1 MLTRVRQDSQVS
13 LLPLC
18 HLPAISRTAPIPI
31 PTVSHPA
38 SASPTADEEE
48 GELNGD
54 DGHQLGYVVV
64 VRGHRHVFV
73 GVGVLFVSGVDEV
86 SDDMIRLRNFCVGSG
101 GLQKSTHK

>member
-1 MLTRVRQDSQVS
+1 MRQDSQVS

-18 HLPAISRTAPIPI
+18 HLPAISRTAPIP
-31 PTVSHPA
+31 TATDSRPA
-38 SASPTADEEE
+38 SASPADQEE

-73 GVGVLFVSGVDEV
+73 GVGVLFVGGVDEV
-86 SDDMIRLRNFCVGSG
+86 SDVIGPRNFCVRSG
-101 GLQKSTHK
+101 EFSVSQI